1 MKFVE
6 FQTVLSAERLQRYL
20 IACSN
25 DTKKTMTLYRLNLNL
40 SQEVFTLLS
49 CFEVAVRNAIDN
61 ILVQRLGKDWLRD
74 AVMQGGIFDV
84 PGCRDSANIIRKAY
98 RRLQR
103 DGCYTHSKLLAEME
117 FGVWKYMFANPQYR
131 AVGRG
136 LLAIFPNKPRSTAQC
151 QYNNTF
157 IFNEL
162 DGINILRNRIAH
174 HEPICFA
181 LRQPA
186 IGTSYILN
194 AYQKLHT
201 LFLWMGIDSHS
212 LLYGLDHVQQVC
224 NKINNLD
231 VKASSTTV

>member
-1 MKFVE
+1 MKFSE
-6 FQTVLSAERLQRYL
+6 FQHILSQERLHRYL
-20 IACSN
+20 KACEN
-25 DTKKTMTLYRLNLNL
+25 DTRKTMTLYRLNLNL

-49 CFEVAVRNAIDN
+49 CFEVTVRNAIDR
-61 ILVQRLGKDWLRD
+61 ILTASLGTDWLRD
-74 AVMQGGIFDV
+74 AVLPGGVFDV
-84 PGCRDSANIIRKAY
+84 PACRDSAKIIRKAY
-98 RRLQR
+98 NRLMR
-103 DGCYTHSKLLAEME
+103 DCSYTHPKLLAEME

-131 AVGRG
+131 AVGRT
-136 LLAIFPNKPRSTAQC
+136 LLAIFPNKPRSSPEI
-151 QYNNTF
+151 QYNNTY

-181 LRQPA
+181 RHLPE

-194 AYQKLHT
+194 TYQTLHK

-224 NKINNLD
+224 SKINDL
-231 VKASSTTV
+231 KQ

>member
-1 MKFVE
+1 MKFND
-6 FQTVLSAERLQRYL
+6 FQAIISAERLQRYL
-20 IACSN
+20 TACGG

-49 CFEVAVRNAIDN
+49 CFEVAIRNSIDAV
-61 ILVQRLGKDWLRD
+61 LVANLGCDWLRD
-74 AVMQGGIFDV
+74 AVMPGGIFDI
-84 PGCRDSANIIRKAY
+84 PDCRDSAKIIRKAY
-98 RRLQR
+98 TRLQR
-103 DGCYTHSKLLAEME
+103 NPSYTHSKLLAEME

-131 AVGRG
+131 VTGRV
-136 LLAIFPNKPRSTAQC
+136 LLSIFPNKPRSTAQC
-151 QYNNTF
+151 QYNNTYM
-157 IFNEL
+157 FNEL

-181 LRQPA
+181 LRQPS

-194 AYQKLHT
+194 AYQQLHT

-224 NKINNLD
+224 RKINQL
-231 VKASSTTV
+231 

>member
-1 MKFVE
+1 MKFSE
-6 FQTVLSAERLQRYL
+6 FQHILSEERLQRYL
-20 IACSN
+20 LACDN
-25 DTKKTMTLYRLNLNL
+25 DTRKTMTLYRLNLNL

-49 CFEVAVRNAIDN
+49 CFEVAVRNAIDR
-61 ILVQRLGKDWLRD
+61 ILIASLGTDWLRD
-74 AVMQGGIFDV
+74 AILPGGVFDV
-84 PGCRDSANIIRKAY
+84 PGCRDSAKIIRQAY
-98 RRLQR
+98 NRLMR
-103 DGCYTHSKLLAEME
+103 DGSYSHPKLLAEME

-131 AVGRG
+131 AVGRT
-136 LLAIFPNKPRSTAQC
+136 LLAIFPNKPRSSAEV
-151 QYNNTF
+151 QYNNTY

-181 LRQPA
+181 RRQPE

-194 AYQKLHT
+194 AYQTLHK

-224 NKINNLD
+224 SKINNL
-231 VKASSTTV
+231 KS

>member
-1 MKFVE
+1 MKFNE
-6 FQTVLSAERLQRYL
+6 FQAIISADRLQRYL
-20 IACSN
+20 TACGG

-49 CFEVAVRNAIDN
+49 CFEVAIRNSIDAIM
-61 ILVQRLGKDWLRD
+61 VAHFGCDWLRD
-74 AVMQGGIFDV
+74 AVMPGGIFDI
-84 PGCRDSANIIRKAY
+84 PDCRDSANIIRKAY
-98 RRLQR
+98 TRLQR
-103 DGCYTHSKLLAEME
+103 NNNYTHNKLLAEME

-131 AVGRG
+131 VTGRV
-136 LLAIFPNKPRSTAQC
+136 LLSIFPNKPRSTTQC
-151 QYNNTF
+151 QYNNTYM
-157 IFNEL
+157 FNEL

-186 IGTSYILN
+186 IGTAYILN
-194 AYQKLHT
+194 AYQRLHT

-224 NKINNLD
+224 RKINQL
-231 VKASSTTV
+231 

>member
-1 MKFVE
+1 MKFNE
-6 FQTVLSAERLQRYL
+6 FQAIISTERLHRYL
-20 IACSN
+20 TACGGN
-25 DTKKTMTLYRLNLNL
+25 TKKTMTLYRLNLNL

-49 CFEVAVRNAIDN
+49 CFEVAIRNSIDAIMISHFGN
-61 ILVQRLGKDWLRD
+61 DWLRD
-74 AVMQGGIFDV
+74 AVMPGGIFDI

-98 RRLQR
+98 TRLLR
-103 DGCYTHSKLLAEME
+103 NNSYTHSKLLAEME

-131 AVGRG
+131 VTGRA
-136 LLAIFPNKPRSTAQC
+136 LLSIFPNKPRSNAQC
-151 QYNNTF
+151 QYNNTYM
-157 IFNEL
+157 FNEL

-194 AYQKLHT
+194 AYQRLHT

-224 NKINNLD
+224 KKINQL
-231 VKASSTTV
+231 

>member
-1 MKFVE
+1 VKFTE
-6 FQTVLSAERLQRYL
+6 FQAILSAERLQRYL
-20 IACSN
+20 TACGG

-49 CFEVAVRNAIDN
+49 CFEVAVRNAIDS
-61 ILVQRLGKDWLRD
+61 ILVQRLGNDWLRD
-74 AVMQGGIFDV
+74 AIEPGGIFDI

-103 DGCYTHSKLLAEME
+103 DNSYTHTKLLAEME

-131 AVGRG
+131 ATGQI
-136 LLAIFPNKPRSTAQC
+136 LLRIFPNKPRSSAEV
-151 QYNNTF
+151 QYNNAYM
-157 IFNEL
+157 FNEL

-181 LRQPA
+181 RRQPQ

-194 AYQKLHT
+194 AYQNLHKL
-201 LFLWMGIDSHS
+201 FMWMGIDSHS

-224 NKINNLD
+224 NRIN
-231 VKASSTTV
+231 AI